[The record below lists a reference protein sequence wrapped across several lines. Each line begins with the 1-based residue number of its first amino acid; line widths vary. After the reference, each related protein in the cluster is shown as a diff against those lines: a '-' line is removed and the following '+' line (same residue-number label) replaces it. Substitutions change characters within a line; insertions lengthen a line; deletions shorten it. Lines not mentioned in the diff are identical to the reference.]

1 LRQAADSWRIVK
13 FRTLRR
19 LSEMSGL
26 TREGFEMELR
36 GDPIEPPEQM
46 KLF

>member
-1 LRQAADSWRIVK
+1 MSENWRIVK

-19 LSEMSGL
+19 LSEISDL
-26 TREGFEMELR
+26 TREHFEEELG